1 MGPCRR
7 DIDSL
12 ACLSQAPAIYGAW
25 IGCTGE
31 TAEQRRNMAGMS
43 AALTVL
49 VVLPA
54 LASCWLSKSRRACV
68 RGGSHHVCD
77 RRVRLGRA
85 AAQWDAKL

>member
-1 MGPCRR
+1 
-7 DIDSL
+7 
-12 ACLSQAPAIYGAW
+12 
-25 IGCTGE
+25 
-31 TAEQRRNMAGMS
+31 MS